1 MPEIQKY
8 SKELAVAIKSVRA
21 AGAVILDQVNNRQAE
36 RYGLEFKAEVDKLA
50 DDAGINIIQTEFP
63 QDAILTE
70 EIGIPKTLS
79 DRLWVADLLDGT
91 TNFLNGSRSYS
102 VLLGFVEK
110 GELVLGVSLLP
121 ATNELFHAVEGE
133 GTYLNG
139 KRVGVSSVNQ
149 LKISSIALDPGYDP
163 LGGDKVSALFQALR
177 PNVGNV
183 AMYNANGFTLSMLA
197 KGELAGFVHFSS
209 KVWESAGFL
218 LVKEAGGSVTDAK
231 GDNLSLDFTTPSG
244 FQFVAS
250 NGLIHDPLL
259 SYL

>member
-1 MPEIQKY
+1 MPEIPKY
-8 SKELAVAIKSVRA
+8 SQELAVAIRSVRA
-21 AGAVILDQVNNRQAE
+21 AGTIILDQVNNRRAE

-50 DDAGINIIQTEFP
+50 DDAGVAIIQSEFP
-63 QDAILTE
+63 GDAILTE

-91 TNFLNGSRSYS
+91 TNFLNGSRNYS
-102 VLLGFVEK
+102 VLLSFVDRGK
-110 GELVLGVSLLP
+110 LVLGVSLLP
-121 ATNELFHAVEGE
+121 ATNELFYAVEGE
-133 GTYLNG
+133 GTYLDG
-139 KRVGVSSVNQ
+139 ERVQVSSVDQ
-149 LKISSIALDPGYDP
+149 LKTSTIALDPGYDP

-209 KVWESAGFL
+209 KIWESAGFL
-218 LVKEAGGSVTDAK
+218 LVKEAGGSVTDNK
-231 GDNLSLDFTTPSG
+231 GSDLTLDFTSPIG

-250 NGLIHDPLL
+250 NSLIHNLL
-259 SYL
+259 LTYL